1 LILAHY
7 QISYEEYGI
16 SVIEALVLAK
26 VIVVAEKLQL
36 GRGFEDKR
44 LIVPTVYKAFLFS
57 VCAGLFNVMES
68 LIGSFIY
75 GKGPLEA
82 VGNLLS
88 QFNYELLAGGLVV
101 FFAFIPFFAI
111 RELTPVLGEGTLF
124 KLFFQSRSAVE
135 PGAHEPQIRWDSADS
150 LDK

>member
-1 LILAHY
+1 M
-7 QISYEEYGI
+7 
-16 SVIEALVLAK
+16 IEALVLAK